1 MLNYF
6 VSIEFGKQS
15 KQTIN
20 KQHAVLANGWFR
32 VSIEEKF
39 KNFIRKQNVN

>member
-1 MLNYF
+1 MLNYS

-20 KQHAVLANGWFR
+20 KHRAVLANGWFR
-32 VSIEEKF
+32 VSIEDKF
-39 KNFIRKQNVN
+39 KNFKRKQNVN